1 LVDKHEDLINFNN
14 SGVMQVGPL
23 HAGEYLISN
32 KSNPSNSI
40 KLTVVKG
47 RRIPEYGMILTEN
60 NKTLY
65 ENPLKITNVS
75 GIAEAIHKEDTL
87 EVDVFNSNDNTKV
100 HVIASPYYSNQMGWN
115 DLMDTIQNGALGE
128 GFRQVMA
135 DS

>member
-1 LVDKHEDLINFNN
+1 
-14 SGVMQVGPL
+14 
-23 HAGEYLISN
+23 
-32 KSNPSNSI
+32 
-40 KLTVVKG
+40 
-47 RRIPEYGMILTEN
+47 MILTEN